1 VVQWGLTPES
11 AKHDPTYHPKP
22 AFLHAILAK
31 HRNNLQP
38 SKLFSHI
45 LRPRL
50 DGISE
55 PRLVRTLYEFTGD
68 CFAITL
74 KGPDGLPDSPNSMMD
89 YQGVVMEDMK
99 DLLGGKEVWEA
110 LVEISEKFVAIWS
123 RPSVAR
129 ARSGDGE
136 IVGEVE
142 AREVEIKRRP
152 CESVTMMRRSRRW
165 VDPSRV
171 YISFLILRFHIGPAQ
186 VSGFINLYL

>member
-1 VVQWGLTPES
+1 VIQWGLTPTS

-45 LRPRL
+45 TRPRL

-74 KGPDGLPDSPNSMMD
+74 KGPDGMPDSPNSMMD
-89 YQGVVMEDMK
+89 GQGVIVEDMK
-99 DLLGGKEVWEA
+99 DLLGGGEVWEA
-110 LVEISEKFVAIWS
+110 LVQISEKFVAI
-123 RPSVAR
+123 
-129 ARSGDGE
+129 
-136 IVGEVE
+136 
-142 AREVEIKRRP
+142 
-152 CESVTMMRRSRRW
+152 
-165 VDPSRV
+165 
-171 YISFLILRFHIGPAQ
+171 
-186 VSGFINLYL
+186 